1 MTTAMKPRSKILL
14 TGSRGQVGWELARSL
29 STLGEVVALDSDRLD
44 LTDAAAIRRVVGE
57 IKPRIIVNPAA
68 HTAVDKAESEPELAR
83 AINATAPGI
92 LAEEAEKLGALL
104 VHYSTDYVFDGSG
117 DAARSEDAATGP
129 LNVYGATKLAG
140 EQAIQAA
147 CQRHLIFRTSWVYGM
162 RGANFLL
169 TMRRLMRERPELKI
183 VADQV
188 GAPTWCRSLA
198 DASAQILAQVASS
211 GRGADKTQH
220 QFSARRIRKAAEP
233 PTTPLPWG
241 VYHMTNGGETSWY
254 GFAQAILDLD
264 APESETRLLPIP
276 SSDYPTPARRP
287 LNSRLNNDKLER
299 VFGVRLPDWREALR
313 LCMDK

>member
-1 MTTAMKPRSKILL
+1 MTTSMKPRSKILL

-44 LTDAAAIRRVVGE
+44 LTDADAIRRVVAE
-57 IKPRIIVNPAA
+57 IRPRIIVNPAA
-68 HTAVDKAESEPELAR
+68 HTAVDKAESEPDLAR

-117 DAARSEDAATGP
+117 SAPWLEDDVKGP
-129 LNVYGATKLAG
+129 LNVYGSSKLTG
-140 EQAIQAA
+140 EQAIQAN
-147 CQRHLIFRTSWVYGM
+147 CQRHLIFRTSWVYGL

-183 VADQV
+183 VADQI

-198 DASAQILAQVASS
+198 EATAQVIAQLHSPLV
-211 GRGADKTQH
+211 GADKPQ
-220 QFSARRIRKAAEP
+220 
-233 PTTPLPWG
+233 PWG
-241 VYHMTNGGETSWY
+241 IYHMTNAGETSWQ
-254 GFAQAILDLD
+254 GFAQAILDFD
-264 APESETRLLPIP
+264 APAILANAPARLLPIP

-313 LCMDK
+313 LCMDV

>member
-1 MTTAMKPRSKILL
+1 MSINGKILL

-29 STLGEVVALDSDRLD
+29 STLGEVVALDSDQLN
-44 LTDAAAIRRVVGE
+44 LTDAEAIRRMVTE

-83 AINATAPGI
+83 AINTAAPGI
-92 LAEEAEKLGALL
+92 LAEEAEKLGALM

-147 CQRHLIFRTSWVYGM
+147 CQRHLIFRTSWVYGL

-183 VADQV
+183 VADQI

-198 DASAQILAQVASS
+198 DATAQVLAQVETPM
-211 GRGADKTQH
+211 RGADK
-220 QFSARRIRKAAEP
+220 
-233 PTTPLPWG
+233 PLAWG
-241 VYHMTNGGETSWY
+241 VYHMTNAGETSWQ
-254 GFAQAILDLD
+254 GFAQAISNLD
-264 APESETRLLPIP
+264 APESSTRLLPIP
-276 SSDYPTPARRP
+276 SSDYPTPAKRP

-299 VFGVRLPDWREALR
+299 VFGIRLPDWNEALR

>member
-1 MTTAMKPRSKILL
+1 MIEHRKILL

-29 STLGEVVALDSDRLD
+29 ATLGEVIALDSSQLD
-44 LTDAAAIRRVVGE
+44 LTDTDAIRHTVAE

-68 HTAVDKAESEPELAR
+68 HTAVDKAESEVDLAH
-83 AINATAPGI
+83 AINATAPGV

-104 VHYSTDYVFDGSG
+104 IHYSTDYVFDGSG
-117 DAARSEDAATGP
+117 ETPWQEDDATGP

-140 EQAIQAA
+140 EQAIQAN
-147 CQRHLIFRTSWVYGM
+147 CRRHLIFRTSWVYGL

-183 VADQV
+183 VADQI

-198 DASAQILAQVASS
+198 EATAQVLAQIEAPN
-211 GRGADKTQH
+211 RGADK
-220 QFSARRIRKAAEP
+220 
-233 PTTPLPWG
+233 PLPWG
-241 VYHMTNGGETSWY
+241 VYHMTNAGDTNWH
-254 GFAQAILDLD
+254 GFAQAILDFD
-264 APESETRLLPIP
+264 APVNLANAPARLLRIP
-276 SSDYPTPARRP
+276 SSEYPTPARRP

-313 LCMDK
+313 LCMDR

>member
-1 MTTAMKPRSKILL
+1 MNARSKILL

-29 STLGEVVALDSDRLD
+29 STLGEVVAMDSDQLD
-44 LTDAAAIRRVVGE
+44 LTDADAIRRTVAE
-57 IKPRIIVNPAA
+57 IQPRIIVNPAA

-117 DAARSEDAATGP
+117 SAPWLEDDAKGP
-129 LNVYGATKLAG
+129 LNFYGSSKLAG

-147 CQRHLIFRTSWVYGM
+147 CQRHLIFRTSWVYGL

-183 VADQV
+183 VADQI

-198 DASAQILAQVASS
+198 EATAQVIAQVHSPFV
-211 GRGADKTQH
+211 GADKP
-220 QFSARRIRKAAEP
+220 SP
-233 PTTPLPWG
+233 CG
-241 VYHMTNGGETSWY
+241 VYHMTNGGETSWQ

-264 APESETRLLPIP
+264 ASETPARLLPIP
-276 SSDYPTPARRP
+276 SSDYPTPAKRP

-299 VFGVRLPDWREALR
+299 VFGVRLPDWNEALR
-313 LCMDK
+313 LCLDK

>member
-1 MTTAMKPRSKILL
+1 MTTPMTARTKILL

-29 STLGEVVALDSDRLD
+29 ATLGEVVALDSNRLD
-44 LTDAAAIRRVVGE
+44 LSDADAIRRTLAE

-117 DAARSEDAATGP
+117 DAARLEDDVKGP

-147 CQRHLIFRTSWVYGM
+147 CQRHLIFRTSWVYGT

-169 TMRRLMRERPELKI
+169 TMRRLCAERPELKI
-183 VADQV
+183 VADQI

-198 DASAQILAQVASS
+198 EATAQVLAQVAAPN
-211 GRGADKTQH
+211 RGADK
-220 QFSARRIRKAAEP
+220 P
-233 PTTPLPWG
+233 DPWG
-241 VYHMTNGGETSWY
+241 VYHMTHAGETSWH

-264 APESETRLLPIP
+264 APETPARLLPIP

-313 LCMDK
+313 LCMDR

>member
-1 MTTAMKPRSKILL
+1 MNERGKILL

-29 STLGEVVALDSDRLD
+29 ASLGEVVALDSDRLD
-44 LTDAAAIRRVVGE
+44 LTDADAIRRTVAAIR
-57 IKPRIIVNPAA
+57 PRIIVNPAA
-68 HTAVDKAESEPELAR
+68 HTAVDRAESEPELAR

-117 DAARSEDAATGP
+117 GTPWLEDDAKGP
-129 LNVYGATKLAG
+129 LNVYGSSKLAG

-147 CQRHLIFRTSWVYGM
+147 CQRHLIFRTSWVYGL

-183 VADQV
+183 VADQI
-188 GAPTWCRSLA
+188 GAPTWCRSLGEA
-198 DASAQILAQVASS
+198 TAQVLAQVESPY
-211 GRGADKTQH
+211 RGADK
-220 QFSARRIRKAAEP
+220 P
-233 PTTPLPWG
+233 PPWG
-241 VYHMTNGGETSWY
+241 VFHMTNAGETSWQ

-264 APESETRLLPIP
+264 APETPARLLPIP
-276 SSDYPTPARRP
+276 SSDYPTPAQRP